1 MWLSMP
7 KIAIRVSDALSRQLQ
22 AEAKQRSFDSASA
35 FVRHAIQCELRQG
48 ESAVSQV
55 EERIAATMNRLA
67 KEVRALHTAQLATF
81 ALVDSLVKV
90 FLTCVPEPPNDA
102 LDPAKARAKRRYEKF
117 LVSVAQGM
125 SRESRGALKELSRVD
140 G

>member
-1 MWLSMP
+1 MP
-7 KIAIRVSDALSRQLQ
+7 RIAIRVPDTLFKQLQ
-22 AEAKQRSFDSASA
+22 TDAEHRGFESASA
-35 FVRHAIQCELRQG
+35 FVRHAIQTELRQG
-48 ESAVSQV
+48 ESVVAQV
-55 EERIAATMNRLA
+55 EERIAGTMNRLA

-117 LVSVAQGM
+117 LLSVAQGM
-125 SRESRGALKELSRVD
+125 SGESRGALKELSRVD
-140 G
+140 D